1 MTSGAHH
8 NVRMS
13 DIKPD
18 RVEICD
24 VGPRDGLQNEA
35 RSLAPEVRAEL
46 CDRLAG
52 AGLTRIEAV
61 SFVNPKRVPQMAG
74 AEEVVAGVRDTGGV
88 VLAGLVLN
96 ERGYERALAT
106 GLREVHYAFPVT
118 DTFAERNQGVT
129 VAEAIAAGGRIV
141 ERARADGLRVT
152 VTLGASFGCP
162 FEGRVPTGTVLAAA
176 ETVHGFGPDEILLAD
191 TIGTGVPT
199 QVTELVGGVAA
210 LGATVGC
217 HFHNTRNTGYAN
229 ALAAVEAGVTLLD
242 ASIGGTGGCPFA
254 PRATGNIA
262 TEDLVYMLQGM
273 GIETGI
279 ELAALLETA
288 EWLAAQLGKDLP
300 GLTYKAGDFPAV
312 AA

>member
-1 MTSGAHH
+1 
-8 NVRMS
+8 
-13 DIKPD
+13 
-18 RVEICD
+18 
-24 VGPRDGLQNEA
+24 
-35 RSLAPEVRAEL
+35 
-46 CDRLAG
+46 
-52 AGLTRIEAV
+52 
-61 SFVNPKRVPQMAG
+61 MAG
-74 AEEVVAGVRDTGGV
+74 AEEVVAGLRHTGGT

-141 ERARADGLRVT
+141 ERAHADGLRVT

-162 FEGRVPTGTVLAAA
+162 FEGRVPTRTVLAAA
-176 ETVHGFGPDEILLAD
+176 ESVHGFGPDEILLAD

-199 QVTELVGGVAA
+199 QVTELVGGVRE
-210 LGATVGC
+210 LGAQVGC

-262 TEDLVYMLQGM
+262 TEDLVYMLHGM
-273 GIETGI
+273 GIDTGI

-288 EWLAAQLGKDLP
+288 AWLAGHLGKDLP